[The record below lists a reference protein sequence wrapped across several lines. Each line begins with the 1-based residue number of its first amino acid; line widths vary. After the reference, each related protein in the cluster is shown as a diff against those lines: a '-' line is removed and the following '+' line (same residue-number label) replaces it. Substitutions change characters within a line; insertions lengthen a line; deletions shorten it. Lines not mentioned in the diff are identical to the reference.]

1 MAAILDSNMAAI
13 LDSNISRIP
22 DLVDNRKKLFRMH
35 ALNICLNTTVRFLT
49 APEANLKIVCRNK
62 PEMAAILDSNVAAIL
77 DFNISNTQDLR

>member
-35 ALNICLNTTVRFLT
+35 ALNICLKTTVRFLT
-49 APEANLKIVCRNK
+49 APEAKICRNK

-77 DFNISNTQDLR
+77 DFNISNTQDP

>member
-49 APEANLKIVCRNK
+49 APEARICI
-62 PEMAAILDSNVAAIL
+62 E
-77 DFNISNTQDLR
+77 ISQKWQPFWIQMWPPY

>member
-35 ALNICLNTTVRFLT
+35 ALNIMFKHYSSYR
-49 APEANLKIVCRNK
+49 PR
-62 PEMAAILDSNVAAIL
+62 S
-77 DFNISNTQDLR
+77 QDM

>member
-49 APEANLKIVCRNK
+49 APEAKIVCRNK

-77 DFNISNTQDLR
+77 DFNIFNTQDL